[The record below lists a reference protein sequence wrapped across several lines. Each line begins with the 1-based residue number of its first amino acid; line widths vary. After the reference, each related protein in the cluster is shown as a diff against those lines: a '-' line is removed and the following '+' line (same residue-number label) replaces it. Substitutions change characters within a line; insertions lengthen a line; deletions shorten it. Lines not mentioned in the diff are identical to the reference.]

1 MGDGD
6 RSHQPP
12 EQSDQRL
19 HSSIQSGWT
28 TGLRPVCR
36 AVYYSRGRLLAL
48 PANGQIAV
56 FLNQIPGFSRLPP
69 SFQGVLRISSAS
81 MVAVNAL
88 RAHYNER
95 GDFLISPTLPISEA
109 ELPNSPELLFPHFA
123 IGGGCEMQFVLFS
136 GRAAAS
142 SGTIYFF
149 DQNGTPL
156 SLALR
161 L

>member
-1 MGDGD
+1 MD
-6 RSHQPP
+6 
-12 EQSDQRL
+12 
-19 HSSIQSGWT
+19 SI
-28 TGLRPVCR
+28 
-36 AVYYSRGRLLAL
+36 AI

-56 FLNQIPGFSRLPP
+56 FLNQIPGVSRLPP

-136 GRAAAS
+136 GRATAS
-142 SGTIYFF
+142 SGTINFF
-149 DQNGTPL
+149 DQNGAPL

-161 L
+161 R